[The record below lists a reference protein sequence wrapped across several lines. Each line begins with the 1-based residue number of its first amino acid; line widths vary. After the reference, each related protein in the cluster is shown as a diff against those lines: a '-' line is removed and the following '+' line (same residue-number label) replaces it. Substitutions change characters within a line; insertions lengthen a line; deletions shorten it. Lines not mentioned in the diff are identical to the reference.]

1 MVDARNTEQFYKS
14 EEDGIFFIGG
24 NRRKLKKA
32 YWMVRTSAWMF
43 GTTRANYIQVTT
55 KTWPLGP
62 LSTFSR
68 W

>member
-32 YWMVRTSAWMF
+32 Y
-43 GTTRANYIQVTT
+43 
-55 KTWPLGP
+55 
-62 LSTFSR
+62 
-68 W
+68 